1 MGYFLSPGL
10 SENLIL
16 LSSQVNGSLIEDKII
31 GQNLR
36 CQNPGGVS
44 HWLWEFKIL
53 KEEFEGVIFFFQSH
67 VDNLIFFFYLSKI
80 FIYFY

>member
-31 GQNLR
+31 GQNLC

-44 HWLWEFKIL
+44 HWLWEFKVL
-53 KEEFEGVIFFFQSH
+53 KEEFEDVIFFFSIPRRQSDLFH
-67 VDNLIFFFYLSKI
+67 PGYHSFLYM
-80 FIYFY
+80 